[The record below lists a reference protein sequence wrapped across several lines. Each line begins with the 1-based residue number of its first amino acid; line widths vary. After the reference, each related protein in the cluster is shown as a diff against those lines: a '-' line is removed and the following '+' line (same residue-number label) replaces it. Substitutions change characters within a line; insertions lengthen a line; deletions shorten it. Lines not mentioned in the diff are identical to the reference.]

1 MKRQLVQHSAF
12 SIQRSFVNGGLFRTL
27 LMACFIG
34 PWSALWGVL
43 AMLCGA
49 LRWKAACRWILR
61 CWSGGLVSAAGI
73 RVQVQ
78 RPLPPTPSRDGE
90 GAGGGPHTQPCL
102 FFSNHQSALDIPILL
117 QACLPTHDVRFL
129 AKESLFRI
137 PIFGWGMRLSGFIP
151 IRRESARHS
160 AEIFQEMIGAHGPG
174 GRSYIIFPE
183 GTRSPDGR
191 LQALKKGAIGLAW
204 RMNLPVVPVTLID
217 ACRANPK
224 GKLLVRPGTV
234 RVVFHEAIKVAANS
248 GREQR
253 DALAAQVFS
262 AICSALPEDQQP
274 LSEG

>member
-1 MKRQLVQHSAF
+1 MLLPELTDRPTP
-12 SIQRSFVNGGLFRTL
+12 NGSLLRTL
-27 LMACFIG
+27 LMAG
-34 PWSALWGVL
+34 LVAPWSGFWGAM

-49 LRWKAACRWILR
+49 LKQKAGCRWVLR

-73 RVQVQ
+73 RVEVL
-78 RPLPPTPSRDGE
+78 RPPPGD
-90 GAGGGPHTQPCL
+90 AGPCL

-117 QACLPTHDVRFL
+117 KACLRTHDVRFL

-137 PIFGWGMRLSGFIP
+137 PFFGWGMRLSEFIP
-151 IRRESARHS
+151 IRRERARHS
-160 AEIFQEMIGAHGPG
+160 AQIFQEMIGAHSSGDATVPASAAAG

-191 LQALKKGAIGLAW
+191 LQAFKKGAIGLAL

-224 GKLLVRPGTV
+224 NRYLVRPGTV
-234 RVVFHEAIKVAANS
+234 RVFFHDAIPVAADS

-253 DALAAQVFS
+253 DQLAAQVYTV
-262 AICSALPEDQQP
+262 IRSALPDDQQP
-274 LSEG
+274 PAV